1 MTPIVNETQAVM
13 SLHDIARYVE
23 NHYGTGELSK
33 DIRGVADR
41 LNQLTKPTAA
51 LLRKKEKENN

>member
-1 MTPIVNETQAVM
+1 MMPIVNETQAVM

-23 NHYGTGELSK
+23 QHYGVGQLSQ

-41 LNQLTKPTAA
+41 LNQITKPKAA
-51 LLRKKEKENN
+51 LLRRKEKENN